1 MIGENCKFCPDMT
14 QTKKASIMG
23 FQYIASVRMNHRNL
37 CNSPKCVFNGKSIL
51 ICIDRTYVIRR
62 N

>member
-1 MIGENCKFCPDMT
+1 MIGENCKFCPDMN

-23 FQYIASVRMNHRNL
+23 FQYIASVRMTLRNL
-37 CNSPKCVFNGKSIL
+37 CSSLKCVVNEKSIL